1 MAPRRLL
8 TVLACAAVCVAC
20 GARGPSD
27 GGADG
32 DDECPELV
40 LEDDL
45 RVQSTDLSGDL
56 PLNVDVDT
64 LPLYTHVTGVVSV
77 GYAPGVRSLDF
88 LRCLRRID
96 GSLHIVGNPDLEV
109 VAGLERVES
118 IGEDLSVRGNPHL
131 TSLDALESLHTID
144 DYALVDNNREMTT
157 LGLPALEMVAN
168 LEVGHFCAGGN
179 SSLAAIGGLQSLQLG
194 TVLIAGHGPSLVSL
208 EGLSGLEDRMRGA
221 GPRITLVRNE
231 GLPIDHVHAVLDAA
245 VEQGMNL
252 TTCGNKDEEP
262 CEPCPPFPP

>member
-8 TVLACAAVCVAC
+8 AGLACAALCVAC
-20 GARGPSD
+20 GARGPAD

-32 DDECPELV
+32 DDECPELL

-45 RVQSTDLSGDL
+45 RVQSTSDTGGL
-56 PLNVDVDT
+56 PLNVDVDA

-77 GYAPGVRSLDF
+77 YRAEGVRSLDF

-96 GSLHIVGNPDLEV
+96 GSLFITDNPDLEV
-109 VAGLERVES
+109 VAGLEHVES
-118 IGEDLSVRGNPHL
+118 IGEDLRVEGNPHL
-131 TSLDALESLHTID
+131 TSLEALESLHTID
-144 DYALVDNNREMTT
+144 DYALVDRNLELTT

-168 LEVGHFCAGGN
+168 LEVGYFCGGSN
-179 SSLAAIGGLQSLQLG
+179 PSLAAIGGLQSLQLG

-221 GPRITLVRNE
+221 GPQITLVRNE
-231 GLPIDHVHAVLDAA
+231 GLPIDHVHTVLDAA
-245 VEQGMNL
+245 VEQGLKL